1 MSNFTPSAYEGFG
14 LGDLRSLAHK
24 PSEMAF
30 SFTES
35 FLRAV
40 RLMASTAE
48 DPDPH
53 GVAPQVPGAD
63 APAAGEDMDIDRDY
77 DNLDALQ
84 AFPGDQHWWLF
95 RPDPHN
101 LGRRECFDL
110 WVTAATTMLEIEMQ
124 IVREWPDLQPGNPNW
139 RIVFANNLAF
149 DAFTTPVTTE
159 SNAFVVKAEADEPN
173 DQVQH
178 SVILLSLRSWVPH
191 HGLMA
196 STPLRAFVVDTQSVV
211 QEIFESI
218 DFQQRCDGTPCPI
231 EHNGYI
237 VAPWDH
243 EHPLRLFDGDYV
255 HVHAATQLESI
266 RAITADQTGRGI
278 PSLEELPA
286 EFQQRVV
293 TQMADRAEV
302 DELVLLACRAQQAFT
317 SWARDIYD
325 FTHMHQLRRS
335 ALAVFLIEADQVVF
349 MRFFAPLPLDVFQL
363 YYSIVQYMLDDEEQN
378 WQFVS
383 IDHADSAFL
392 DPQAQYLGLR
402 RADRQEFYDFE
413 VACLVELRLASTA
426 RGSERLQT
434 VEYKS
439 RFLPRQISQEDLYA
453 SVNIDDLCQQEDC
466 LTVVDGRV
474 QSGSSRLLL
483 QEGSFV
489 QIFVGEDTSASNDSQ
504 IADMDSCLLPS
515 MTSRIVEPSQ
525 PVELQHEES
534 LRPVDSEHVSRSH
547 TATCWFGWMGLLIIF
562 FAKRATLPILLVAYM
577 LLIGVERFGEAQH
590 PGPAIWIGTTNPS
603 GLRGKEESYFTL
615 PQGLWGVV
623 ETHLTVLNQRDA
635 NGVIYRLGRSYNRS
649 LQIHHGHPVAPRS
662 ARSSTGTW
670 AGVSMIKD
678 LPCRPLHIPWPHSEP
693 TLGRVQLFQTWCGP
707 FQMTGANLYYGWPQS
722 PTWPRAKEATE
733 SLLNHLTKELVLSR
747 TGPRFITEPA
757 PHGGVIFALKMV
769 KNTGIYSVL

>member
-14 LGDLRSLAHK
+14 LGDLRSLARK

-237 VAPWDH
+237 VAPLDH

-349 MRFFAPLPLDVFQL
+349 MRFFAPSLWTFFSSIIPLCNTCW
-363 YYSIVQYMLDDEEQN
+363 MM
-378 WQFVS
+378 
-383 IDHADSAFL
+383 
-392 DPQAQYLGLR
+392 
-402 RADRQEFYDFE
+402 
-413 VACLVELRLASTA
+413 
-426 RGSERLQT
+426 
-434 VEYKS
+434 KS
-439 RFLPRQISQEDLYA
+439 RIGSSFPLTMRTAHFWIPRRNTWVFEELTGKSSMILRWPVWWSC
-453 SVNIDDLCQQEDC
+453 VWPQQP
-466 LTVVDGRV
+466 VDP
-474 QSGSSRLLL
+474 SGSKQWNINL
-483 QEGSFV
+483 V
-489 QIFVGEDTSASNDSQ
+489 
-504 IADMDSCLLPS
+504 
-515 MTSRIVEPSQ
+515 
-525 PVELQHEES
+525 
-534 LRPVDSEHVSRSH
+534 
-547 TATCWFGWMGLLIIF
+547 F
-562 FAKRATLPILLVAYM
+562 FHAKFHKKTFM
-577 LLIGVERFGEAQH
+577 
-590 PGPAIWIGTTNPS
+590 
-603 GLRGKEESYFTL
+603 
-615 PQGLWGVV
+615 
-623 ETHLTVLNQRDA
+623 
-635 NGVIYRLGRSYNRS
+635 
-649 LQIHHGHPVAPRS
+649 
-662 ARSSTGTW
+662 
-670 AGVSMIKD
+670 
-678 LPCRPLHIPWPHSEP
+678 
-693 TLGRVQLFQTWCGP
+693 
-707 FQMTGANLYYGWPQS
+707 
-722 PTWPRAKEATE
+722 
-733 SLLNHLTKELVLSR
+733 LVLILMICVDRKTVS
-747 TGPRFITEPA
+747 
-757 PHGGVIFALKMV
+757 L
-769 KNTGIYSVL
+769 